1 MKIELSD
8 KTIGTIVNALRS
20 IIQYE
25 NNEAEVEDDLDKD
38 AIARYESALQE
49 LTSKVLNSFHEEQAI
64 RLKGMGFKV

>member
-20 IIQYE
+20 IMQYE
-25 NNEAEVEDDLDKD
+25 KDEAVPGVQK